1 MRSSRPLPSR
11 LFLLTVF
18 GAGTLGCSVFEEP
31 IQSEGPLQASDS
43 GSHQQGDD
51 AGNPPL
57 VKSDAGEDA
66 ASDASSSDAASSSS
80 PDAGT
85 DASTPA
91 PDAGEKSCQLMIDL
105 MDECANSDIVINEID
120 GSGED
125 FVEIYNR
132 GDSPVNISGYVIADD
147 SAGAPAV
154 AEGAVIPAGTVLDP
168 KRFLYLWAN
177 LPPEAEPNP
186 GLLYQNCI
194 PGTPSPCL
202 HAEWGVSAGGERIY
216 LLNDKLEVICAVT
229 YNGVYGGEA
238 LGRIPDGSNAL
249 CPTNPTAGESNVVS
263 SLR

>member
-1 MRSSRPLPSR
+1 MRSQQLNRSLLVLSALGTSFLGCTMFEAPAIDAGLPSN
-11 LFLLTVF
+11 
-18 GAGTLGCSVFEEP
+18 AEDDD
-31 IQSEGPLQASDS
+31 QNM
-43 GSHQQGDD
+43 GD
-51 AGNPPL
+51 G
-57 VKSDAGEDA
+57 SDAGPKGGNHDAGKVDTSEDPLP
-66 ASDASSSDAASSSS
+66 DASSEPDVHTPDASAPSNDAA
-80 PDAGT
+80 P
-85 DASTPA
+85 
-91 PDAGEKSCQLMIDL
+91 KSCEIPGLNL

-132 GDSPVNISGYVIADD
+132 GNAPVNISGYVIADD

-177 LPPEAEPNP
+177 LPPETEPNP

-202 HAEWGVSAGGERIY
+202 HSEWGVSAGGERIY

-238 LGRIPDGSNAL
+238 LGRIPDGAGAL

-263 SLR
+263 TLR